1 MERRQMQVTTRFR
14 RDRYEQLGSG
24 GLVGALNGPW
34 YQWALASFGVLVVS
48 HWMEHLL
55 QAIQIFVLGWPRPT
69 ALGALGLLYPW
80 LVSSEWLHYAYAVV
94 MLIGLL
100 LLRPGMVGQARTW
113 WTIALAIQVW
123 HHFEHL
129 LLLGQ
134 AVAMHPLFGAQ
145 VPTSIAQLFFPR
157 VELHLF
163 YNVIVTVPML
173 VAMYHHRYPSRREAR
188 LGSCCCAR
196 LRLRQAA

>member
-1 MERRQMQVTTRFR
+1 MQVTTPIR
-14 RDRYEQLGSG
+14 RDWYEQVGLGS
-24 GLVGALNGPW
+24 LVRTLNGPW
-34 YQWALASFGVLVVS
+34 HKWALVVFAVIVVS

-80 LVSSEWLHYAYAVV
+80 LVSSEWMHYGYALV
-94 MLIGLL
+94 MLAGLL
-100 LLRPGMVGQARTW
+100 LLLPGMAGQARTW

-134 AVAMHPLFGAQ
+134 AVAMQPLFGAA

-173 VAMYHHRYPSRREAR
+173 VAMYWHRYPTRREAR
-188 LGSCCCAR
+188 LVTCCCAR
-196 LRLRQAA
+196 LRPRLAA

>member
-1 MERRQMQVTTRFR
+1 MRVTTPIR
-14 RDRYEQLGSG
+14 RDWYEQAGLGS
-24 GLVGALNGPW
+24 LVRTLNGPW
-34 YQWALASFGVLVVS
+34 HFWALNAFVLIVVS

-80 LVSSEWLHYAYAVV
+80 LVSSEWMHYGYALV
-94 MLIGLL
+94 MLGGLL
-100 LLRPGMVGQARTW
+100 LLLPGTAGQARTW

-134 AVAMHPLFGAQ
+134 AFAMHPLFGAT
-145 VPTSIAQLFFPR
+145 VPTSIAQVFFPR

-173 VAMYHHRYPSRREAR
+173 VAMYWHRYPTRHEAS
-188 LGSCCCAR
+188 LATCCCAR
-196 LRLRQAA
+196 LRPRLAA